1 MSMTL
6 ALKLKAAG
14 KDTDYAPFWDK
25 PRCEADYPA
34 RNRVSSTKAIP
45 LSRPPCWALYGI
57 I

>member
-1 MSMTL
+1 MTL